1 MKRGLSFLGPQ
12 GKSPTRNMALEF
24 FDRLPKKLTQAEET
38 LRGHLRDAARTAANL
53 LPPGNVVSLQ
63 EWVECRM
70 PGEVELGTD
79 DAGLVVLRPA
89 RNARE
94 KEPDPALQSFL
105 SRLPADQFLQE
116 EEDLREAIV
125 SACEKAPET
134 LAQVKRLPSVLKFT
148 KVLLPAA
155 IKLEDWIERR
165 IGAEVAV
172 ETDAAGQR
180 VCRLMGSEP
189 LPRQESRN
197 REKDR
202 SEEFFRMLPK
212 DSFLPEEEK
221 LRMAIFDFLAGWSAQ
236 ELATLQHCAQNPAV
250 AEAKRGMFASHAVNF
265 KDWIERRIGGELILR
280 PDPAGRGELEIHLTP
295 AARPVV
301 AERVALLQARKP
313 PGIWPAPARPP
324 PHSLHSAPPIPAP
337 MPHMVA
343 SGGSERSE
351 RSNRQERRRD
361 KERKEPQHRDEASK
375 QSFFEKLPAE
385 ELLEKELELRQIL
398 LDSLDI
404 YFQKHPA
411 GEGPALSMIAGQ
423 TKAYQEIKS
432 SFLKGVSLREWVDRR
447 IGGEVATKMGS
458 NGQVIIFPRDREG
471 QVNADVADEVMEA
484 ADLLDGKAQD
494 FFDNLP
500 PDGFLSQ
507 EEVLREAILNFLEA
521 WDDVSAPTLK
531 LLQRN
536 SEIRD
541 LTKACLSGAPSN
553 VSLKMWIDR
562 RIGGEI
568 ATWRKDGRAR
578 EVSIG
583 LRTDHGEEADA
594 ANSIEEAA
602 AEASSTKKRKVEE
615 GGDGQFGSG
624 KGKGR

>member
-1 MKRGLSFLGPQ
+1 
-12 GKSPTRNMALEF
+12 MALDF

-38 LRGHLRDAARTAANL
+38 LRGHLRDAARTAANF

-134 LAQVKRLPSVLKFT
+134 LAQVKRLPSVLKCT

-236 ELATLQHCAQNPAV
+236 ELATLQRCAQNPAV

-343 SGGSERSE
+343 SGGSERNE

-375 QSFFEKLPAE
+375 QSFFDKLPAE

-521 WDDVSAPTLK
+521 WDDVSAPPTLK
-531 LLQRN
+531 VLQRN

-615 GGDGQFGSG
+615 RGDGQFGSG

>member
-1 MKRGLSFLGPQ
+1 
-12 GKSPTRNMALEF
+12 MALEF

-38 LRGHLRDAARTAANL
+38 LRGHLRDAARTAANF

-134 LAQVKRLPSVLKFT
+134 LAQVKRLPSVLKCT

-343 SGGSERSE
+343 SGGSERNE

-375 QSFFEKLPAE
+375 QSFFDKLPAE

-507 EEVLREAILNFLEA
+507 EEVLREAILNFLES
-521 WDDVSAPTLK
+521 WDDVSAPPTLK
-531 LLQRN
+531 VLQRN

-583 LRTDHGEEADA
+583 LRTDHGAEADA

>member
-1 MKRGLSFLGPQ
+1 
-12 GKSPTRNMALEF
+12 MALEF

-134 LAQVKRLPSVLKFT
+134 LAQVKRLPSVLKCT

-172 ETDAAGQR
+172 ETDVAGQR

-343 SGGSERSE
+343 SGGSERNE

-375 QSFFEKLPAE
+375 QSFFDKLPAE

-507 EEVLREAILNFLEA
+507 EEVLREAILNFLES
-521 WDDVSAPTLK
+521 WDDVSAPPTLK
-531 LLQRN
+531 VLQRN

>member
-1 MKRGLSFLGPQ
+1 
-12 GKSPTRNMALEF
+12 MALEF

-38 LRGHLRDAARTAANL
+38 LRGHLRDAARTAANF

-134 LAQVKRLPSVLKFT
+134 LAQVKRLPSVLKCT

-343 SGGSERSE
+343 SGGSERNE

-375 QSFFEKLPAE
+375 QSFFDKLPAE

-507 EEVLREAILNFLEA
+507 EEVLREAILNFLES
-521 WDDVSAPTLK
+521 WDDVSAPPTLK
-531 LLQRN
+531 VLQRN

>member
-1 MKRGLSFLGPQ
+1 
-12 GKSPTRNMALEF
+12 MALEF

-38 LRGHLRDAARTAANL
+38 LRGHLRDAARTAANF

-134 LAQVKRLPSVLKFT
+134 LAQVKRLPSVLKCT

-172 ETDAAGQR
+172 ETDVAGQR

-212 DSFLPEEEK
+212 ASFLPEEEK

-343 SGGSERSE
+343 SGGSERNE

-375 QSFFEKLPAE
+375 QSFFDKLPAE

-507 EEVLREAILNFLEA
+507 EEVLREAILNFLES
-521 WDDVSAPTLK
+521 WDDVSAPPTLK
-531 LLQRN
+531 VLQRN

>member
-1 MKRGLSFLGPQ
+1 
-12 GKSPTRNMALEF
+12 MALEF

-38 LRGHLRDAARTAANL
+38 LRGHLRDAARTAANF

-134 LAQVKRLPSVLKFT
+134 LAQVKRLPSVLKCT

-172 ETDAAGQR
+172 ETDVAGQR

-212 DSFLPEEEK
+212 ASFLPEEEK

-343 SGGSERSE
+343 SGGSERNE

-375 QSFFEKLPAE
+375 QSFFDKLPAE

-521 WDDVSAPTLK
+521 WDDVSAPPTLK
-531 LLQRN
+531 VLQRN

>member
-1 MKRGLSFLGPQ
+1 
-12 GKSPTRNMALEF
+12 MALDF

-134 LAQVKRLPSVLKFT
+134 LAQVKRLPSVLKCT

-343 SGGSERSE
+343 SGGSERNE

-375 QSFFEKLPAE
+375 QSFFDKLPAE

-507 EEVLREAILNFLEA
+507 EEVLREAILNFLES
-521 WDDVSAPTLK
+521 WDDVSAPPTLK
-531 LLQRN
+531 VLQRN

-615 GGDGQFGSG
+615 RGDGQFGSG

>member
-1 MKRGLSFLGPQ
+1 
-12 GKSPTRNMALEF
+12 MALEF

-38 LRGHLRDAARTAANL
+38 LRSHLRDAARAAANL

-105 SRLPADQFLQE
+105 NRLPADQFLQE

-125 SACEKAPET
+125 SACEEAPET
-134 LAQVKRLPSVLKFT
+134 LAQVKRLPSVLKCT

-172 ETDAAGQR
+172 ESDANGQR

-236 ELATLQHCAQNPAV
+236 ELATLQHCAQHPAV

-313 PGIWPAPARPP
+313 PGLWPAPGRPP
-324 PHSLHSAPPIPAP
+324 PHSLHPVPPIPAP
-337 MPHMVA
+337 MPHMMA
-343 SGGSERSE
+343 PAGSERNE

-361 KERKEPQHRDEASK
+361 KERKEPQHNHEASRETSK
-375 QSFFEKLPAE
+375 QSFFDKLPAD

-404 YFQKHPA
+404 YFQKHPS

-458 NGQVIIFPRDREG
+458 NGQVVIYPRDRE
-471 QVNADVADEVMEA
+471 VNNDVEAPDEVMEA
-484 ADLLDGKAQD
+484 SEVLDGKAQD

-521 WDDVSAPTLK
+521 WDDVTPPTLK
-531 LLQRN
+531 VLQRN

-541 LTKACLSGAPSN
+541 LTKACLSGAPSS

-615 GGDGQFGSG
+615 GDGHLFGHG

>member
-1 MKRGLSFLGPQ
+1 
-12 GKSPTRNMALEF
+12 MALEF

-38 LRGHLRDAARTAANL
+38 LRGHLRDAARTAANF

-105 SRLPADQFLQE
+105 SRLPSDQFLQE

-134 LAQVKRLPSVLKFT
+134 LAQVKRLPSVLKCT

-212 DSFLPEEEK
+212 DAFLPEEEK

-236 ELATLQHCAQNPAV
+236 ELATLQHCAQSPAV
-250 AEAKRGMFASHAVNF
+250 AEAKRVMFASHAVNF

-324 PHSLHSAPPIPAP
+324 PHLHPPPIPAP
-337 MPHMVA
+337 MPHMA
-343 SGGSERSE
+343 GGSERGSE
-351 RSNRQERRRD
+351 RSNRQDRRRD
-361 KERKEPQHRDEASK
+361 KERKEPQHRDEVSK
-375 QSFFEKLPAE
+375 QSFFDKLPAD

-398 LDSLDI
+398 MDSLDI

-458 NGQVIIFPRDREG
+458 NGQVIIFPRDRE
-471 QVNADVADEVMEA
+471 VNESSADADEVMETA
-484 ADLLDGKAQD
+484 AELDGKAQD

-521 WDDVSAPTLK
+521 WDDVTPPTMK
-531 LLQRN
+531 VLQRN
-536 SEIRD
+536 TEIRD
-541 LTKACLSGAPSN
+541 LTKACLSGAPSS

-615 GGDGQFGSG
+615 GDGLFGSG
-624 KGKGR
+624 KGRGR

>member
-1 MKRGLSFLGPQ
+1 
-12 GKSPTRNMALEF
+12 MALEF

-38 LRGHLRDAARTAANL
+38 LRGHLRDAARTAANF

-134 LAQVKRLPSVLKFT
+134 LAQVKRLPSVLKCT

-343 SGGSERSE
+343 SGGSERNE

-375 QSFFEKLPAE
+375 QSFFDKLPAE

-521 WDDVSAPTLK
+521 WDDVSAPPTLK
-531 LLQRN
+531 VLQRN

>member
-1 MKRGLSFLGPQ
+1 
-12 GKSPTRNMALEF
+12 MALEF

-38 LRGHLRDAARTAANL
+38 LRGHLRDAARTAANF

-134 LAQVKRLPSVLKFT
+134 LAQVKRLPSVLKCT

-172 ETDAAGQR
+172 ETDVAGQR

-212 DSFLPEEEK
+212 ASFLPEEEK

-343 SGGSERSE
+343 SGGSERNE

-375 QSFFEKLPAE
+375 QSFFDKLPAE

-521 WDDVSAPTLK
+521 WDDVSAPPTLK
-531 LLQRN
+531 VLQRN

-583 LRTDHGEEADA
+583 LRTDHGAEADA

>member
-1 MKRGLSFLGPQ
+1 M
-12 GKSPTRNMALEF
+12 
-24 FDRLPKKLTQAEET
+24 
-38 LRGHLRDAARTAANL
+38 
-53 LPPGNVVSLQ
+53 Q

-134 LAQVKRLPSVLKFT
+134 LAQVKRLPSVLKCT

-212 DSFLPEEEK
+212 ASFLPEEEK

-343 SGGSERSE
+343 SGGSERNE

-375 QSFFEKLPAE
+375 QSFFDKLPAE

-507 EEVLREAILNFLEA
+507 EEVLREAILNFLES
-521 WDDVSAPTLK
+521 WDDVSAPPTLK
-531 LLQRN
+531 VLQRN

>member
-1 MKRGLSFLGPQ
+1 
-12 GKSPTRNMALEF
+12 MALEF

-38 LRGHLRDAARTAANL
+38 LRGHLRDAARTAANF

-134 LAQVKRLPSVLKFT
+134 LAQVKRLPSVLKCT

-212 DSFLPEEEK
+212 ASFLPEEEK

-343 SGGSERSE
+343 SGGSERNE

-375 QSFFEKLPAE
+375 QSFFDKLPAE

-507 EEVLREAILNFLEA
+507 EEVLREAILNFLES
-521 WDDVSAPTLK
+521 WDDVSAPPTLK
-531 LLQRN
+531 VLQRN

-583 LRTDHGEEADA
+583 LRTDHGAEADA

>member
-1 MKRGLSFLGPQ
+1 
-12 GKSPTRNMALEF
+12 MALEF

-38 LRGHLRDAARTAANL
+38 LRGHLRDAARTAANF

-134 LAQVKRLPSVLKFT
+134 LAQVKRLPSVLKCT

-212 DSFLPEEEK
+212 ASFLPEEEK

-343 SGGSERSE
+343 SGGSERNE

-375 QSFFEKLPAE
+375 QSFFDKLPAE

-507 EEVLREAILNFLEA
+507 EEVLREAILNFLES
-521 WDDVSAPTLK
+521 WDDVSAPPTLK
-531 LLQRN
+531 VLQRN

>member
-1 MKRGLSFLGPQ
+1 
-12 GKSPTRNMALEF
+12 
-24 FDRLPKKLTQAEET
+24 
-38 LRGHLRDAARTAANL
+38 
-53 LPPGNVVSLQ
+53 
-63 EWVECRM
+63 
-70 PGEVELGTD
+70 
-79 DAGLVVLRPA
+79 
-89 RNARE
+89 
-94 KEPDPALQSFL
+94 
-105 SRLPADQFLQE
+105 
-116 EEDLREAIV
+116 
-125 SACEKAPET
+125 
-134 LAQVKRLPSVLKFT
+134 
-148 KVLLPAA
+148 
-155 IKLEDWIERR
+155 
-165 IGAEVAV
+165 
-172 ETDAAGQR
+172 
-180 VCRLMGSEP
+180 
-189 LPRQESRN
+189 
-197 REKDR
+197 
-202 SEEFFRMLPK
+202 
-212 DSFLPEEEK
+212 
-221 LRMAIFDFLAGWSAQ
+221 
-236 ELATLQHCAQNPAV
+236 
-250 AEAKRGMFASHAVNF
+250 
-265 KDWIERRIGGELILR
+265 
-280 PDPAGRGELEIHLTP
+280 
-295 AARPVV
+295 
-301 AERVALLQARKP
+301 
-313 PGIWPAPARPP
+313 
-324 PHSLHSAPPIPAP
+324 
-337 MPHMVA
+337 MVA

>member
-1 MKRGLSFLGPQ
+1 
-12 GKSPTRNMALEF
+12 MALEF

-134 LAQVKRLPSVLKFT
+134 LAQVKRLPSVLKCT

-343 SGGSERSE
+343 SGGSERNE

-375 QSFFEKLPAE
+375 QSFFDKLPAE

-507 EEVLREAILNFLEA
+507 EEVLREAILNFLES
-521 WDDVSAPTLK
+521 WDDVSAPPTLK
-531 LLQRN
+531 VLQRN

-583 LRTDHGEEADA
+583 LRTDHGAEADA

>member
-1 MKRGLSFLGPQ
+1 ML
-12 GKSPTRNMALEF
+12 
-24 FDRLPKKLTQAEET
+24 
-38 LRGHLRDAARTAANL
+38 
-53 LPPGNVVSLQ
+53 
-63 EWVECRM
+63 C
-70 PGEVELGTD
+70 
-79 DAGLVVLRPA
+79 
-89 RNARE
+89 
-94 KEPDPALQSFL
+94 QSFL

-116 EEDLREAIV
+116 EDGPCDPMIWRIGGSKRSDRQRRSPRAGA
-125 SACEKAPET
+125 SSNARDACEKAPET
-134 LAQVKRLPSVLKFT
+134 LAQVKRLPSVLKCT
-148 KVLLPAA
+148 KVQVLLPAA

-236 ELATLQHCAQNPAV
+236 ELATLQRCAQNPAV

-343 SGGSERSE
+343 SGGSERNE

-375 QSFFEKLPAE
+375 QSFFDKLPAE

-521 WDDVSAPTLK
+521 WDDVSAPPTLK
-531 LLQRN
+531 VLQRN
-536 SEIRD
+536 SEVELGCPDAASISGSFHRARPLRAQTGQIKGRVSIPHKFQD
-541 LTKACLSGAPSN
+541 ATSAAGAGLAAARVILDGGVLSTLPASDGHFALNGVSAGPHLLQVVHPLLSFDPVRIEAVENSGA
-553 VSLKMWIDR
+553 VKIQGVARGHRW
-562 RIGGEI
+562 
-568 ATWRKDGRAR
+568 GR
-578 EVSIG
+578 
-583 LRTDHGEEADA
+583 
-594 ANSIEEAA
+594 
-602 AEASSTKKRKVEE
+602 
-615 GGDGQFGSG
+615 F
-624 KGKGR
+624 